1 MSKLIQSLKLGTNH
15 SLQKADQWRTLL
27 NVQHI
32 LLWLVWR
39 RETDDKIRTTAPEI
53 PPNAKKIPSFK
64 RNPAEIYRL
73 GLYLA
78 VAESILASK
87 AVSMDD
93 VNRAHEYLVRYC
105 KLSLRLG
112 IHLKPNHHLAM
123 HYPAIFRRFGPT
135 YAWWL
140 FAFERFNGYLE
151 NINLNGHAG
160 GIMELTILRN
170 WVQRHRVYEMVCRL
184 DHISTFL
191 TFVIYRFLIFL
202 LTQQNMKRI

>member
-1 MSKLIQSLKLGTNH
+1 M
-15 SLQKADQWRTLL
+15 
-27 NVQHI
+27 
-32 LLWLVWR
+32 WR